1 MFSQRRRGQGNS
13 GNGGNGCYS
22 AAAVCVFTVIK
33 LFSREGAKD
42 AEKCI

>member
-1 MFSQRRRGQGNS
+1 MFSQRRRGAEAK
-13 GNGGNGCYS
+13 GNGGNNCYS
-22 AAAVCVFTVIK
+22 AAAVCVVSMIQ